1 MTTEIKN
8 MKTSARA
15 DLAEDSDDVT
25 VLAELARD
33 VDPSVRIQVARNSAS
48 TLDIL
53 MSLRRDPSF
62 HVRKVIP
69 HHKNKS
75 EELLWDMA
83 RNDVDPDIRS
93 TVAIFTHDPAL
104 LDFLSRDEGLGVR
117 ESVSNNEH
125 TSTPTLERLLSEGED
140 SLSFWIARH
149 PQTTTAM
156 LDRIARDAPPYV
168 AAEMVQ
174 HKNLSHEALMVL
186 LSRFREIEDDA
197 EAAETLYDI
206 EREIESRGL
215 LSLLG
220 VSD

>member
-8 MKTSARA
+8 MKTNERV
-15 DLAEDSDDVT
+15 DLAEDSDDVS
-25 VLAELARD
+25 VLAELAKD
-33 VDPSVRIQVARNSAS
+33 VDPSVRVYVARNPAS
-48 TLDIL
+48 TLEIL

-69 HHKNKS
+69 HHKNRS

-83 RNDVDPDIRS
+83 RHDVDPDIRRG
-93 TVAIFTHDPAL
+93 VAVFTQDPAL
-104 LDFLSRDEGLGVR
+104 LDLLSQDVAIVVR
-117 ESVSNNEH
+117 NSVAENDH
-125 TSTPTLERLLSEGED
+125 ATPATLERLLAEGED
-140 SLSFWIARH
+140 YISHRVARN

-156 LDRIARDAPPYV
+156 LDGIARDASPYV
-168 AAEMVQ
+168 AAEAVR
-174 HKNLSHEALMVL
+174 HKNLSNDALMVL

-220 VSD
+220 I